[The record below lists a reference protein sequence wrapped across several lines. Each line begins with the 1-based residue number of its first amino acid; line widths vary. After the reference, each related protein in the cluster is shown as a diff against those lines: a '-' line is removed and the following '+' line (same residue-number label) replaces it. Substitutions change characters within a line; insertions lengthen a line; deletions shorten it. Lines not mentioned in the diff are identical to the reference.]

1 MSTHSRK
8 WPHPK
13 CQYTLVS
20 GRTSKVH
27 TLSSV
32 AEPQMATY
40 SSLSKLTTNATV
52 KVFSH
57 SFEFCGSES
66 AFKAHRLLHH
76 STLGSRII
84 KKKRKVRQV
93 NPSAAALHRQ
103 GGRRE
108 RGGLR
113 VGASFSE
120 NPRGFF
126 RVGEAFSLRQVA
138 GL

>member
-1 MSTHSRK
+1 
-8 WPHPK
+8 
-13 CQYTLVS
+13 
-20 GRTSKVH
+20 
-27 TLSSV
+27 
-32 AEPQMATY
+32 MATY

-84 KKKRKVRQV
+84 KKKKKVRPV

-113 VGASFSE
+113 VGGGRGVFSGWE
-120 NPRGFF
+120 LLFLKTP
-126 RVGEAFSLRQVA
+126 EDFSGWEKRFH
-138 GL
+138 